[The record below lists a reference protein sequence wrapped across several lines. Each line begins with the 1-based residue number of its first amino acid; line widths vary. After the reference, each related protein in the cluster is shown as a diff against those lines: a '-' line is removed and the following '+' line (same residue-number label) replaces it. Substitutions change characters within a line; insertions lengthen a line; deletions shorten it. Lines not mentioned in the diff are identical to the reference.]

1 MTLIKTNDIL
11 KFARG
16 TDSSAIS
23 DLHTVFFATDSEK
36 IYYNGNAYTLG
47 KSLSDA
53 LNSNNIVT
61 SVSYL
66 DPSVTG
72 GNTRLSITYI
82 SPTGVVVTDPSIE
95 LFGIDSSAD
104 NAINTEYNTATNKYQ
119 VNLKIKS
126 GENVISQSSDGL
138 FSNIGLKSNGY
149 VYSLVGIDGTTPL
162 GETIDLSKLTQ
173 DRFVKSGT
181 MVTSDTSFYA
191 NTGDTVQLGPGT
203 YLKLVLALDTSTAA
217 GDPSNNDSYTN
228 VYINVE
234 DLIEQ
239 YTAGNGI
246 NINDATPYTNGG
258 VTISLKLNSTNDSS
272 GYFSV
277 SKSGAGFNSTALW
290 TDVNA
295 QIGTSISS
303 AKQNIDN
310 YTVNGKKISTNPV
323 LGGADIAT
331 GTIGTVT
338 NSTLSS
344 GDALNVTVAKLQKQ
358 ILDSSNISGNTDS
371 SLSALHNEVDD
382 LEMATVGQNDTS
394 FGNAFVGTSYAHG
407 IDSSS
412 ASLAAAIKNVDRG
425 ITLSFGNYSVN
436 NKPLS
441 TNPVLGSSDIG
452 ISSKPATGALA
463 SGNSVQDDMNII
475 NDAITWWT
483 VG

>member
-16 TDSSAIS
+16 MDSSAIS

-47 KSLSDA
+47 KSLSAA

-66 DPSVTG
+66 DPAVTG

-82 SPTGVVVTDPSIE
+82 SPAGVLVTDPSIE
-95 LFGIDSSAD
+95 LFGIDSSVN
-104 NAINTEYNTATNKYQ
+104 NAINTEYNALTNKYQ

-126 GENVISQSSDGL
+126 GENVISQNSNGL
-138 FSNIGLKSNGY
+138 FSTIGLKSNGY

-203 YLKLVLALDTSTAA
+203 YLKLVLALDASTAA
-217 GDPSNNDSYTN
+217 GDSSNNDSYTN

-234 DLIEQ
+234 DLVEQ
-239 YTAGNGI
+239 YSAGNGI
-246 NINDATPYTNGG
+246 NISDATPYTNGG
-258 VTISLKLNSTNDSS
+258 VTISLKLNSANDSS

-277 SKSGAGFNSTALW
+277 STSGAGFNSTALW
-290 TDVNA
+290 TDVNH
-295 QIGTSISS
+295 QIGAT
-303 AKQNIDN
+303 KNIIDD
-310 YTVNGKKISTNPV
+310 YTVNGSKISTNPV
-323 LGGADIAT
+323 LDGTDIQT
-331 GTIGTVT
+331 GTIVT
-338 NSTLSS
+338 PASSVLSS
-344 GDALNVTVAKLQKQ
+344 TDKVNVSISKLQKQ
-358 ILDSSNISGNTDS
+358 IADS
-371 SLSALHNEVDD
+371 SLNDNHISTELNQ
-382 LEMATVGQNDTS
+382 LELGTVGRDDTS
-394 FGNAFVGTSYAHG
+394 FGTAFVDTSYAHG

-412 ASLAAAIKNVDRG
+412 SSLADAIRNVDHG
-425 ITLSFGNYSVN
+425 IGLSFGKHSVN
-436 NKPLS
+436 GKLLS
-441 TNPVLGSSDIG
+441 TNPSIESADIN
-452 ISSKPATGALA
+452 ITAKPASGAL
-463 SGNSVQDDMNII
+463 STGNTVQEDITTI
-475 NDAITWWT
+475 NDAITWWEI
-483 VG
+483 GA